1 MLVGTTEETP
11 LPAPEEEKSLG
22 PQQQVEESSGDKN
35 KMKEKYEAKLERQND
50 TGELRCVF

>member
-22 PQQQVEESSGDKN
+22 PQQVEESSGDKN